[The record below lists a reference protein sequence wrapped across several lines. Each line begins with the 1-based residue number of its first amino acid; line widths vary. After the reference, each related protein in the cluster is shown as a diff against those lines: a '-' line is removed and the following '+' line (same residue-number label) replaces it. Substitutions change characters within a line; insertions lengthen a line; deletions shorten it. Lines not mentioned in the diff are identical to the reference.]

1 MLVYWSVTTSIFV
14 SGFYSDG
21 SNTFWN
27 PSWILDMEHITFLS
41 LKTADLTEYG
51 VNMFCRLIQI
61 HHQSCKSGIPE
72 PFSAST
78 WHFRDRSYFPIM
90 TWCHGEISMPTASW
104 PTTYLVAWGFRSWA
118 WPFPTAETSADQQWR
133 IGEELWIFSGMS
145 QIWGLESVWSFQW
158 MWLGCCGCTVTVTL
172 REKYR
177 CLPWTGND
185 FEIENLGSK
194 LHSHRILAW
203 TGPFE

>member
-78 WHFRDRSYFPIM
+78 
-90 TWCHGEISMPTASW
+90 
-104 PTTYLVAWGFRSWA
+104 
-118 WPFPTAETSADQQWR
+118 
-133 IGEELWIFSGMS
+133 
-145 QIWGLESVWSFQW
+145 
-158 MWLGCCGCTVTVTL
+158 
-172 REKYR
+172 
-177 CLPWTGND
+177 
-185 FEIENLGSK
+185 
-194 LHSHRILAW
+194 
-203 TGPFE
+203 